1 MSVWF
6 RQYVVYGYK
15 TTYDRYKKY
24 LEDNKVPEM
33 EEDMLRVDNNS
44 ELENGWIIDGMN
56 GEFAFYGR
64 IILEGEDNGNDNLLA
79 AESGLQALDD
89 LTEAEMESTWDAVA
103 KAFPEASKGECKL
116 YIMGLYS

>member
-33 EEDMLRVDNNS
+33 EEDMTWVDNN
-44 ELENGWIIDGMN
+44 ENLTNGWIIDGMN

-64 IILEGEDNGNDNLLA
+64 IILEGEDSGNDNLLA
-79 AESGLQALDD
+79 SESGFQELDQ
-89 LTEAEMESTWDAVA
+89 LSEADKESTWDAVA
-103 KAFPEASKGECKL
+103 EAIPESSRGECKL